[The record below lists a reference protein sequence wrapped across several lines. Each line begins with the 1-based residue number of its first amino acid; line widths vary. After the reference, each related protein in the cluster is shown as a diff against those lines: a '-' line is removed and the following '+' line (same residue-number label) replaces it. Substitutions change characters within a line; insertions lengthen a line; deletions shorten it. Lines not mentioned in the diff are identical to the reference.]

1 MYDEIAA
8 WRALLRSSKMLD
20 AHGSKGVVMNIYGE
34 VLCDDM
40 IGLTENA
47 MELMEQFFELKLQSK
62 NILHKFKKNYLK
74 IDAETN
80 IEFESD
86 SEDDNGGA

>member
-1 MYDEIAA
+1 
-8 WRALLRSSKMLD
+8 MLD

-47 MELMEQFFELKLQSK
+47 MELTEQFFELKLQSK
-62 NILHKFKKNYLK
+62 NTLNKLKKNYLK
-74 IDAETN
+74 IDPQTN
-80 IEFESD
+80 VEFESD

>member
-1 MYDEIAA
+1 
-8 WRALLRSSKMLD
+8 
-20 AHGSKGVVMNIYGE
+20 
-34 VLCDDM
+34 M

-62 NILHKFKKNYLK
+62 NILHKFKKYLK
-74 IDAETN
+74 IYVETN

-86 SEDDNGGA
+86 SEEDDNGGA

>member
-1 MYDEIAA
+1 
-8 WRALLRSSKMLD
+8 MLD
-20 AHGSKGVVMNIYGE
+20 VHGSKGVIMNIYGE

-62 NILHKFKKNYLK
+62 NILHKLKKIISKLMRKPVELK
-74 IDAETN
+74 
-80 IEFESD
+80 SD
-86 SEDDNGGA
+86 SEVDNGVA

>member
-1 MYDEIAA
+1 MVLLFST
-8 WRALLRSSKMLD
+8 ALSFSCWF
-20 AHGSKGVVMNIYGE
+20 
-34 VLCDDM
+34 LCDDM